1 MSGLPQIIQGGM
13 GVGVSN
19 WRLANAV
26 ARLGHLGVVSGTAL
40 DSVLARRLMEGD
52 LGGHMRRAF
61 DAFPFRAMAERV
73 WNRFFVPGG
82 KPANQSYAAIP
93 AHDKECPRDLAELTL
108 ISNFVEVFLA
118 REGHSNPVG
127 INYLEKIQT
136 PHLISIYGAMLA
148 GVGFILMGAGIPM
161 RIPGV
166 LDNYATHQPAS
177 YPLYV
182 VGAQEGDDT
191 TMTFS
196 PAEFMETALPDLQRP
211 KFLAII
217 SSNTLAL
224 TLLKKA
230 NGRVDGFI
238 IEGPTAGGH
247 NAPPRGKLQ
256 LNERGEPLYGDR
268 DVVDLAKM
276 RELGAPFWL
285 AGGYGSPETLRQA
298 LDNGATGIQ
307 VGSAFAFCDESGLRD
322 DYKQAVLDL
331 VAEGK
336 ADVYTD
342 PLASPSG
349 FPFKVA
355 QVEGTIS
362 DEAIYQARPRICD
375 LGYLREA
382 YRTPDGQIGFRCPS
396 EPVSIY
402 LAKGGKIEDT
412 VGRKCICNALMAT
425 VGSPQTRAGGKWLE
439 AGIVTSGDG
448 LPDIARF
455 MKNGSKRYTAADVI
469 ETLLGGVSTA

>member
-1 MSGLPQIIQGGM
+1 MSGLPKIIQGGM

-19 WRLANAV
+19 WKLANAV

-40 DSVLARRLMEGD
+40 DTVMARRLMEGD

-73 WNRFFVPGG
+73 WNRYFVPGG
-82 KPANQSYAAIP
+82 KAPNESYANVP
-93 AHDKECPRDLAELTL
+93 AHAKDAPRDLAELTL

-161 RIPGV
+161 KIPGV
-166 LDNYATHQPAS
+166 LDNYVTHQPAT

-182 VGAQEGDDT
+182 TGAQEGDDT
-191 TMTFS
+191 TMTFD
-196 PAEFMETALPDLQRP
+196 PKEFMETDLPSLERP

-256 LNERGEPLYGDR
+256 LNERGEPIYGDR

-276 RELGAPFWL
+276 RELGSPFWL
-285 AGGYGSPETLRQA
+285 AGGYGSPETMRQA
-298 LDNGATGIQ
+298 LDDGAAGIQ
-307 VGSAFAFCDESGLRD
+307 VGSAFAFCAESGLRD
-322 DYKQAVLDL
+322 DYKQAVLAM

-336 ADVYTD
+336 ADVLTD

-355 QVEGTIS
+355 QVSGTIS
-362 DEAIYQARPRICD
+362 DEEVFRARPRICD

-382 YRTPDGQIGFRCPS
+382 YRTPDGRIDFRCPS
-396 EPVSIY
+396 EPVTTY

-412 VGRKCICNALMAT
+412 EGRKCICNALMAT
-425 VGSPQTRAGGKWLE
+425 VGSPQVRAGGKWLE
-439 AGIVTSGDG
+439 AGIITSGDS
-448 LPDIARF
+448 LPEIARF
-455 MKNGSKRYTAADVI
+455 MKNGSTHYTAADVI
-469 ETLLGGVSTA
+469 ETLLSGVATA